1 MENHSKE
8 NNSILDI
15 AVFLIFLLVY
25 ELSATIY
32 SLPNNDILRWVVCSL
47 LVLVDIALSMTTNG
61 GRFILLPREFL
72 YLVYPLFIQSFWNF
86 EQIGIALS
94 RSLSFVLYCMAIA
107 SIFHRR
113 YMTSGRIKKMFYVFF
128 AVSILL
134 ILPLN
139 MAAINRTSMGGDY
152 LGIYN
157 NRNMTTSVM
166 MSIFVMLGIA
176 LKLGPERKK
185 IINIVI
191 IFLMIIS
198 VYLNFLTHS
207 RMAIIGLAVAFFML
221 WYYSST
227 RKNGL
232 RVIIIGMLA
241 VVTLYFLPSIGKK
254 FGITS
259 VIRIFSAQVLNG
271 STGFFR
277 NDLWDLFI
285 GLVRQK
291 PLFGWGNNSVY
302 YNTFVNPQE
311 SNWGVH
317 NSYYVM
323 LIEGGITG
331 TICYALFFFSMFRR
345 CLKDY
350 RTCMSLG
357 MDKDSILLVRYCFIT
372 CITLGI
378 NAFAESFL
386 FSAGNV
392 LSLPFWFSL
401 IGCRV
406 FLQQKKSELIVREGM
421 GSAT

>member
-1 MENHSKE
+1 MENQSRG
-8 NNSILDI
+8 NNSIIDI
-15 AVFLIFLLVY
+15 TVFLIFLLVY

-32 SLPNNDILRWVVCSL
+32 SLPNSDILRWVVCSM
-47 LVLVDIALSMTTNG
+47 LVVVDIVLSIKTNE

-86 EQIGIALS
+86 EQTGIALS
-94 RSLSFVLYCMAIA
+94 RSLSFVLYCMALV
-107 SIFHRR
+107 SVFHRQ
-113 YMTSGRIKKMFYVFF
+113 YMTSGKIIKIFYIYF

-139 MAAINRTSMGGDY
+139 IAAINRTSIVGDY

-157 NRNMTTSVM
+157 NRNMATSVM
-166 MSIFVMLGIA
+166 LSIFVMLGII
-176 LKLGPERKK
+176 LKLGPERK
-185 IINIVI
+185 IIKKLII
-191 IFLMIIS
+191 IFLMITS
-198 VYLNFLTHS
+198 VYLNFITHS
-207 RMAIIGLAVAFFML
+207 RMAIIGVAVGFFML

-227 RKNGL
+227 RKNAL
-232 RVIIIGMLA
+232 RILLIGIIA
-241 VVTLYFLPSIGKK
+241 VVTLYFLPSIGNM

-259 VIRIFSAQVLNG
+259 VIRVFSAQVSNG

-285 GLVRQK
+285 ELFKQK

-302 YNTFVNPQE
+302 YNTFVSPQG
-311 SNWGVH
+311 STWGVH

-323 LIEGGITG
+323 LIEAGITG
-331 TICYALFFFSMFRR
+331 TICYALFFISVFRR

-350 RTCMSLG
+350 KSCLYLG

-378 NAFAESFL
+378 NAFVESFL
-386 FSAGNV
+386 FSAGNI

-401 IGCRV
+401 IGCRI
-406 FLQQKKSELIVREGM
+406 FLQKKKTELENEKGIQK
-421 GSAT
+421 